1 MSYAAQERP
10 LAPERS
16 FRLAFGGNDY
26 GDLLPFTG
34 HGVTSASECEGLA
47 SGLGLTWKPDSSAAL
62 IFSEYF
68 SAPTFLTSNGSF
80 ALIVGT
86 SITEKELDLVR
97 ASSLAHLLLRL
108 RNFGVGQL
116 SDSLRSCVSQ
126 DPSFDEV
133 RQQIQSRETG
143 DVLSALRSEAVI
155 SRIRRATR
163 CRFGCF

>member
-1 MSYAAQERP
+1 MQ
-10 LAPERS
+10 
-16 FRLAFGGNDY
+16 
-26 GDLLPFTG
+26 LPPC
-34 HGVTSASECEGLA
+34 SCSCLA
-47 SGLGLTWKPDSSAAL
+47 SRWRSCMFSSTSLSLALSFSAIAATSLSFSSAAL

-80 ALIVGT
+80 ELIVGT

-97 ASSLAHLLLRL
+97 ASSVAHLLLLL

-116 SDSLRSCVSQ
+116 SDPLRSCVSQ

-133 RQQIQSRETG
+133 RQQIQSREIG